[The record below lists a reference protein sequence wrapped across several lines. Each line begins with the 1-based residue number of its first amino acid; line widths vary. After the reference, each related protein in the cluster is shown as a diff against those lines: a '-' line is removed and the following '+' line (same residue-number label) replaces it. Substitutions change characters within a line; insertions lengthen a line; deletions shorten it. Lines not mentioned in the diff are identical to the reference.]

1 MKRIFRD
8 KTVALSVLL
17 TASLAVAPLDVRAQT
32 LATDDAPAISM
43 ESIAADVE
51 SVETAETPELVLPAE
66 SEIVVATTETASADA
81 ETAESAAETPFV
93 APISYD
99 AYCRL
104 VAGNARYVK
113 KSSTAA
119 NELPAVPLAANA
131 NDKTGPIATLVYA
144 ADMPTRPDVLTQT
157 TENDVYLSSL
167 AAGVV
172 SSDDLPAIE
181 YGVLNLQT
189 PLLVVVG
196 HFPSRDVANI
206 VRQYDSLAKRAQA
219 EADRLAKSA
228 NRGASQKT
236 VAKNLQTYNLVGP
249 AIARAREA
257 YPDLKGAELANVV
270 SEALVWQ
277 SLETILIKSVVVQDL
292 IRADKL
298 DVIGAIADDATGQ
311 IYWLGR
317 HPTQDEFLKP
327 ASEET
332 IANAR
337 RLETAATLDAAQA
350 ETAEFVLPEPLGD
363 AQIQEYAELY
373 ESNGYYVDPIAT
385 YYSVPVYYAPS
396 WELFAPRAWTYRPG
410 YGVWAPPFTPWP
422 YYDPWA
428 PPGVVAPQT
437 RLAFWSGGA
446 SFYIGFNY
454 GDVYRYVGPEFRPLN
469 PHWAT
474 EIYLHPTFTALD
486 SIYISLFGDARPPLP
501 PPPPKPLPPRGPRPG
516 YRPGHFP
523 PGFVSPGADAPWR
536 PHRPG
541 GAPAPGRPRPGYVP
555 GALGPGLTP
564 PGYRPGALGP
574 GLTPPGY
581 RPGAPGAR
589 PDPFRPGGVRPEN
602 PRPGTVRPGIV
613 RPDNPRPGIVRPDN
627 PRPGIVRPDAPRPE
641 NPGRPGIGRPENPG
655 ANRPGIGRPENPG
668 ANRPGISRPENPGA
682 NRPGVGRPENPG
694 TNRPGIGRPEN
705 PGANRPGV
713 GRPENPGANRPGIG
727 RPENPGANRPGIG
740 RPNNPGANRPGA
752 GARPNPGAN
761 RPNPGR
767 PGGDRPGR

>member
-1 MKRIFRD
+1 MKRKFRD

-17 TASLAVAPLDVRAQT
+17 TASLAAAPLAVNAQT

-43 ESIAADVE
+43 ESIAGE
-51 SVETAETPELVLPAE
+51 SEFVETSELVLPADE
-66 SEIVVATTETASADA
+66 SELVFATSEVETTADA
-81 ETAESAAETPFV
+81 ENAAESTFV

-131 NDKTGPIATLVYA
+131 NGETGPLATLVYA

-157 TENDVYLSSL
+157 TENDVYLAEL
-167 AAGVV
+167 AASVV

-206 VRQYDSLAKRAQA
+206 VRKYDSLAKRAEA
-219 EADRLAKSA
+219 EAAKLAKS
-228 NRGASQKT
+228 RTRSSRQTT
-236 VAKNLQTYNLVGP
+236 VPKDLQTYNLVGP

-292 IRADKL
+292 IRADRL

-350 ETAEFVLPEPLGD
+350 DATEFVLPDPLDD

-373 ESNGYYVDPIAT
+373 ENNAYYVDPVAT

-396 WELFAPRAWTYRPG
+396 WELFAARSWTYRPG

-428 PPGVVAPQT
+428 PPGVVAPHT

-446 SFYIGFNY
+446 NFYIGFNY
-454 GDVYRYVGPEFRPLN
+454 GDVFRYVGPDFRPRH
-469 PHWAT
+469 PRWGA
-474 EIYLHPTFTALD
+474 EIYLRPTFTALD
-486 SIYISLFGDARPPLP
+486 AIYVSLFADARPPLP
-501 PPPPKPLPPRGPRPG
+501 PAPIGPRPG
-516 YRPGHFP
+516 YRPGHYP
-523 PGFVSPGADAPWR
+523 PGFISPGADAPWR
-536 PHRPG
+536 PRPG

-581 RPGAPGAR
+581 RPGAPGDR
-589 PDPFRPGGVRPEN
+589 PNPFRPGGDRPDN

-613 RPDNPRPGIVRPDN
+613 HPDNPRPGIVRPDN
-627 PRPGIVRPDAPRPE
+627 PRPGIVRPENPGRPEAERPGIVRPE
-641 NPGRPGIGRPENPG
+641 NPGRPGAERPGIGRPENPG
-655 ANRPGIGRPENPG
+655 RPGGNRPGIARPNPG
-668 ANRPGISRPENPGA
+668 RAGND
-682 NRPGVGRPENPG
+682 
-694 TNRPGIGRPEN
+694 
-705 PGANRPGV
+705 
-713 GRPENPGANRPGIG
+713 
-727 RPENPGANRPGIG
+727 
-740 RPNNPGANRPGA
+740 RPGA
-752 GARPNPGAN
+752 GRPNPGAN
-761 RPNPGR
+761 RPGPGR